1 MRRKDKKLQIRIRSD
16 LHRLLMTMA
25 DQDRVSMAEWLAQRI
40 QEEAK
45 RRKIK

>member
-16 LHRLLMTMA
+16 LHRLLMQMA
-25 DQDRVSMAEWLAQRI
+25 DQDRTSMAEWLAKRI

-45 RRKIK
+45 RRKLK